1 MRGGTRPS
9 QPFQLRFGISIHP
22 PHAGWDSASGPSSCS
37 CVSFQSTHPMRGGT
51 LNSRCISSMRKNF
64 NPPTPCGVGHGHAG
78 RRPVHD
84 HISIHPPHAG
94 WDFFEAYAIRHAEKF
109 QSTHPMRGGTP
120 FAHTTFLHGRNFN
133 PPTPCGVGPFSSISS
148 RSMPEFQSTHPMRG
162 GTKFCHTQQ
171 KYSIYFNPP
180 TPCGVGL
187 RRVIS

>member
-94 WDFFEAYAIRHAEKF
+94 WDHSA
-109 QSTHPMRGGTP
+109 P
-120 FAHTTFLHGRNFN
+120 FPPDPCRNFN
-133 PPTPCGVGPFSSISS
+133 PPTPCGVGPSSVILNKNTASISIHLPHAGWDS
-148 RSMPEFQSTHPMRG
+148 GGSFHSPPAPISIHPP
-162 GTKFCHTQQ
+162 HA
-171 KYSIYFNPP
+171 
-180 TPCGVGL
+180 GVGL
-187 RRVIS
+187 AS